1 RSALGEWME
10 GLAGPHGPVSFW
22 SAYMHLYQ
30 HVMPE
35 HKIYD
40 SPSKSKADHEPEP
53 NHIFLKMGIQMWE
66 GACPLPH
73 F

>member
-1 RSALGEWME
+1 
-10 GLAGPHGPVSFW
+10 GPVSFW

-40 SPSKSKADHEPEP
+40 SPAVPRSPQKARSPERLDHHKGPLTT
-53 NHIFLKMGIQMWE
+53 HQLHLIQM
-66 GACPLPH
+66 AQP
-73 F
+73 